1 MMKNSTQLS
10 GTSGALAIAD
20 RPPTAQFRKGR
31 ENAATTLFPNPVYP
45 FFPPSQETQRN
56 LPQRWRSRREQA
68 LSAEVGHYIAEV
80 RSLRQQLAE
89 QEHLAAVGIL
99 AATIVHEIRN
109 PLTTVGMWLDYCQRQ
124 NLPEPD
130 QQRLALAV
138 EDGDRLQRL
147 LDQILLYAKPQTLQ
161 RQVVDLNQLVTET
174 LATLQHSPVA
184 LDRRLEF
191 WPSRTPVITTA
202 DPDKLKQ
209 VLINLVTNA
218 CEAVSEGDRVH
229 ISVSSRWGD
238 RSCLQV
244 HNGGRPISP
253 EQLAKLTEPFFTT
266 KATGTGLGL
275 AIVQQIINAHAGS
288 LKLESTATAGTTVT
302 VTLPSQR

>member
-10 GTSGALAIAD
+10 GSSGALAIAN
-20 RPPTAQFRKGR
+20 PSLAPMLPSIGR
-31 ENAATTLFPNPVYP
+31 DLAASPFPNPVYP
-45 FFPPSQETQRN
+45 FFPPNQSSPRSPTR
-56 LPQRWRSRREQA
+56 RWRPQREQA
-68 LSAEVGHYIAEV
+68 SSAEVANYAAEV

-89 QEHLAAVGIL
+89 KEHLAAIGTL
-99 AATIVHEIRN
+99 AASIVHEIRN
-109 PLTTVGMWLDYCQRQ
+109 PLTTVGMWLDYCQSQ
-124 NLPEPD
+124 NLPEPA

-147 LDQILLYAKPQTLQ
+147 LDQILLYAKPQTLH
-161 RQVVDLNQLVTET
+161 RQAVDLNQLVAES

-184 LDRRLEF
+184 LNRRVEF
-191 WPSRTPVITTA
+191 WPSRTPVMTTA

-244 HNGGRPISP
+244 HNGGRPIEP

-275 AIVQQIINAHAGS
+275 EIVQQIINAHAGS
-288 LKLESTATAGTTVT
+288 LKIESAATAGTTVT

>member
-1 MMKNSTQLS
+1 MKNSPLLS
-10 GTSGALAIAD
+10 GSSGALAVAD
-20 RPPTAQFRKGR
+20 RPPTPTLPSVGQ
-31 ENAATTLFPNPVYP
+31 NLAASLFPTPVYP
-45 FFPPSQETQRN
+45 FFPPSQPISQRPWQN
-56 LPQRWRSRREQA
+56 PTLA
-68 LSAEVGHYIAEV
+68 AEVANYAAEV

-89 QEHLAAVGIL
+89 QEHLATVGTL
-99 AATIVHEIRN
+99 AASIVHEIRN
-109 PLTTVGMWLDYCQRQ
+109 PLTTLGLWLDYCQRQ
-124 NLPEPD
+124 NLPEPA

-191 WPSRTPVITTA
+191 WPSRTPVTVTA

-218 CEAVSEGDRVH
+218 CEAVSDGDRVH
-229 ISVSSRWGD
+229 ISVASRGRD
-238 RSCLQV
+238 RRCLQV
-244 HNGGRPISP
+244 HNGGRPIHP

-275 AIVQQIINAHAGS
+275 AIVQRIIDAHAGS
-288 LKLESTATAGTTVT
+288 LKIESAATAGTTVT

>member
-1 MMKNSTQLS
+1 MKNSTQHS
-10 GTSGALAIAD
+10 ASSGALAIAN
-20 RPPTAQFRKGR
+20 RSPAPPPRVGQPL
-31 ENAATTLFPNPVYP
+31 AASLFPTPVYP
-45 FFPPSQETQRN
+45 FFPPSPSSPQSPTRRW
-56 LPQRWRSRREQA
+56 LPQREQA
-68 LSAEVGHYIAEV
+68 LAAEVASYAAEV

-89 QEHLAAVGIL
+89 KEHLAAVGIL

-109 PLTTVGMWLDYCQRQ
+109 PLTTVGMWLNYCQRQ
-124 NLPEPD
+124 NLPDPA

-147 LDQILLYAKPQTLQ
+147 LDQILLYAKPQTLH
-161 RQVVDLNQLVTET
+161 RQAVDLNQLVAET
-174 LATLQHSPVA
+174 LATLQHTPVA
-184 LDRRLEF
+184 RNRQLEF
-191 WPSRTPVITTA
+191 WPSRTPVTIAA

-229 ISVSSRWGD
+229 ISVSSRRSD

-244 HNGGRPISP
+244 HNGGRPIHP

-275 AIVQQIINAHAGS
+275 AIVQQIIDAHGGS
-288 LKLESTATAGTTVT
+288 LKLESAATAGTTVT
-302 VTLPSQR
+302 VTLPSQP

>member
-1 MMKNSTQLS
+1 MANY
-10 GTSGALAIAD
+10 A
-20 RPPTAQFRKGR
+20 
-31 ENAATTLFPNPVYP
+31 
-45 FFPPSQETQRN
+45 
-56 LPQRWRSRREQA
+56 
-68 LSAEVGHYIAEV
+68 AEV

-89 QEHLAAVGIL
+89 KEHLAAVGTL
-99 AATIVHEIRN
+99 AACIVHEIRN

-147 LDQILLYAKPQTLQ
+147 LDQILLYAKLQTLH
-161 RQVVDLNQLVTET
+161 RQAVDLNQLVTET
-174 LATLQHSPVA
+174 LATLQHTPVA
-184 LDRRLEF
+184 LNRRLEF
-191 WPSRTPVITTA
+191 WPSLTPVTITA

-218 CEAVSEGDRVH
+218 CEAIAEGDRVH
-229 ISVSSRWGD
+229 IRVSSRGSD

-244 HNGGRPISP
+244 HNGGRPIHP

-288 LKLESTATAGTTVT
+288 LKIESSTTAGTTVT
-302 VTLPSQR
+302 ATLPSQP